1 MTIKTFLSKFL
12 FPALIAVTVSYFL
25 LTEISRPDN
34 STSEQVSAFQSIK
47 KGLEEISTT
56 LRRIW
61 FWPLTIGFTLYS
73 SLVWTKALRFRELLE
88 LDVPAR
94 QLAPILALHTFWGN
108 LLPMRS
114 GDLSY
119 IYLMKRREGVDET
132 KSVASL
138 MLASVIDLML
148 LLAFMVGTGW
158 LLRSSLIGELSYA
171 ILYTILFAAP
181 LLIFCALAIL
191 LSMACIAPNACISI
205 VSFCAQPLIDFEK
218 RPITWLVNKCLDAVH
233 ELTQIRFDRRFSKIW
248 GYPILGLGIRACIA
262 FASYCAK
269 PLLHFEKR
277 PITWL
282 VNKCLDVVHELT
294 HIRFDW
300 RFSKIW
306 GYSVLGLVIRFGFQ
320 CYLAREMD
328 INISMISLIFALAFT
343 SVFNLLPIQS
353 IGNFGTV
360 EFPFVAV
367 LTLFGTPTGD
377 AAVSGFSLHLI
388 ILFYCIPLGIY
399 GLIKKPRHHGTG
411 MKKPA

>member
-12 FPALIAVTVSYFL
+12 FPTLIAVAVSYFL
-25 LTEISRPDN
+25 LTEISRPDTP
-34 STSEQVSAFQSIK
+34 TSEQLSAFQSIK

-158 LLRSSLIGELSYA
+158 LLRSSLIGELPYA
-171 ILYTILFAAP
+171 ILYTILFVAP
-181 LLIFCALAIL
+181 LMMFCALAIL
-191 LSMACIAPNACISI
+191 LSTACIAPNACISI
-205 VSFCAQPLIDFEK
+205 VSFCVQ
-218 RPITWLVNKCLDAVH
+218 
-233 ELTQIRFDRRFSKIW
+233 
-248 GYPILGLGIRACIA
+248 
-262 FASYCAK
+262 

-294 HIRFDW
+294 HIRFDR

-306 GYSVLGLVIRFGFQ
+306 GYSLLGLAIRFGFQ

-328 INISMISLIFALAFT
+328 INISMISLIFALTFT
-343 SVFNLLPIQS
+343 SIFNLLPIQS

-367 LTLFGTPTGD
+367 LTLFGTPTKD
-377 AAVSGFSLHLI
+377 AAVPGVSLHLI
-388 ILFYCIPLGIY
+388 ILLYCIPLGIY
-399 GLIKKPRHHGTG
+399 GLIKKARHHDT
-411 MKKPA
+411 K